1 MGFPLHCFGA
11 GDPWD
16 GIWPSRNR
24 NRASPVTQSKPK
36 NWQYN
41 LRKREGPIVKKVRM
55 FAKPATQ
62 QKKNN
67 FNTAPAPS
75 QFVFFQKST
84 GTLGFQAECD
94 AGPDCAVER
103 MAGMLA
109 MQCLVRGQDPDN
121 FQVLVPAEKSFCD
134 RVVSRAA
141 TLLEEG
147 RAATNPGCLSPR
159 QKEILHSVVRQRA
172 NKEIAARLNITV
184 RTVKFH
190 ISALLS
196 KFGVENR
203 SDLARRAAGMLHQEF
218 SGSKETAG
226 DEPRTRESASNAT
239 MAYVLPS
246 TMKGRSVRF
255 PRSILTA

>member
-1 MGFPLHCFGA
+1 MKQDRKFATPGA
-11 GDPWD
+11 
-16 GIWPSRNR
+16 
-24 NRASPVTQSKPK
+24 
-36 NWQYN
+36 
-41 LRKREGPIVKKVRM
+41 
-55 FAKPATQ
+55 Q
-62 QKKNN
+62 QKKNH
-67 FNTAPAPS
+67 FNTAPSPS

-94 AGPDCAVER
+94 ASPDCAVER

-141 TLLEEG
+141 ALLEEG

-159 QKEILHSVVRQRA
+159 QREILECVVRHRA
-172 NKEIAARLNITV
+172 NKEIASKLNITV

-190 ISALLS
+190 ISALLA

-203 SDLARRAAGMLHQEF
+203 GDLARRAAGMLHQEF
-218 SGSKETAG
+218 SEGEGTAR
-226 DEPRTRESASNAT
+226 DEPRTSEGASKTA

-255 PRSILTA
+255 PRSVLTA

>member
-1 MGFPLHCFGA
+1 MEWNL
-11 GDPWD
+11 
-16 GIWPSRNR
+16 PSRHR
-24 NRASPVTQSKPK
+24 NRASSVTHSESKIRR
-36 NWQYN
+36 YN

-55 FAKPATQ
+55 FAKPVAQ
-62 QKKNN
+62 QKRNH
-67 FNTAPAPS
+67 FNAAPSPS

-94 AGPDCAVER
+94 AGPECAVER

-121 FQVLVPAEKSFCD
+121 FQVLVPAERSFCD
-134 RVVSRAA
+134 RVLSRAA
-141 TLLEEG
+141 ALLEEG

-159 QKEILHSVVRQRA
+159 QREILQSVVRHRA
-172 NKEIAARLNITV
+172 NKEIASRLNITV

-190 ISALLS
+190 ISALLA

-203 SDLARRAAGMLHQEF
+203 GDLARRAAGMLHQEF
-218 SGSKETAG
+218 SESEGTAP
-226 DEPRTRESASNAT
+226 DEPRTRESASKAA

-246 TMKGRSVRF
+246 SMRGRSVRF
-255 PRSILTA
+255 PGSVLSA